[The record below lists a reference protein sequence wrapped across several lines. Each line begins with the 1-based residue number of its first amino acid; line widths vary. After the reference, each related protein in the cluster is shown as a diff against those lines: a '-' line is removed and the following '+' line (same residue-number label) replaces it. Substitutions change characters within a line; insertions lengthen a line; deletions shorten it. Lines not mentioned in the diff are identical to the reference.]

1 MIRVTKKIFV
11 FGDFHI
17 GNPKSHYELGVA
29 EIRRQNEDIDTLI
42 LAGDTL
48 ELKYEQLEDVFNLFY
63 TLRDELQELDLL
75 KRTILIP
82 GNHDAGIMYKF
93 WQSGLI
99 LKPHAWLWCG
109 DNYVLV
115 VHGDGIGLER
125 AIAANQGRRNRNAL
139 RLLKQQ
145 LLEEQPNTLPPLS
158 PSDWVVTAHFQIP
171 QNDPHWLVCGVS
183 DWTGD
188 PRSALKCRYAIID
201 PQAVTPERQ
210 VTLGVA
216 PLPR

>member
-1 MIRVTKKIFV
+1 MTGKIYV

-29 EIRRQNEDIDTLI
+29 EIRRRNEEIDTLI

-48 ELKYEQLEDVFNLFY
+48 ELKYEQLEEVFDLFY
-63 TLRDELQELDLL
+63 TFRDELQELGLL

-82 GNHDAGIMYKF
+82 GNHDASIKYKF

-99 LKPHAWLWCG
+99 LKPHAWLWCR
-109 DNYVLV
+109 DNHVLV

-125 AIAANQGRRNRNAL
+125 AISANQGRRTRNAL
-139 RLLKQQ
+139 HLLKEQ
-145 LLEEQPNTLPPLS
+145 LQEERPDTLPPLS
-158 PSDWVVTAHFQIP
+158 RSDWVVTAHFQIP
-171 QNDPHWLVCGVS
+171 VSDTHRQVCGVS

-188 PRSALKCRYAIID
+188 PRSALKRRYAIIN
-201 PQAVTPERQ
+201 PQVATPERQ
-210 VTLGVA
+210 VTLDEA
-216 PLPR
+216 PLPS